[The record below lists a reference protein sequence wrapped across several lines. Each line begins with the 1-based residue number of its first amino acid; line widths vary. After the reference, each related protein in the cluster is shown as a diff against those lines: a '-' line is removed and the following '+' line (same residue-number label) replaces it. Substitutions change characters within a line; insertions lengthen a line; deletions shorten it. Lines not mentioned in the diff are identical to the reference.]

1 MLFPFPVQEVVR
13 RMNPFP
19 FSALVGQSLLKKG
32 LLVNAVDP
40 TIGGVLLRGE
50 KGTGKTTA
58 VRSFAAVLPP
68 KEVALGCRFGCVRG
82 AVACDECR
90 AREGLGETR
99 SYEERPVEV
108 VDLPLNA
115 SEDRVVGSLDL
126 EAALRSGT
134 RKFEMGVLGKANGN
148 VLYIDEVNLLDDH
161 VVDVLLDVAV
171 SGVNVVM
178 REGVSYRH
186 PSRFLLVGTMNPEEG
201 ELRPQ
206 LLDRFGLCVEIS
218 GERDVSLRKSIVE
231 RVLLFE
237 RGDEE
242 FREKWRAEDALVDA
256 AIRGARSRLP
266 GVYVADH
273 IVGAVAEVNTTLG
286 IAGHRGDLAT
296 LKTARALAALRGAEA
311 LAAADLRDAIRLA
324 LPHRVPRTGVSAARA
339 YQVERLLSWV
349 FPGEAEEEDR
359 GPVVPL
365 PGTTHGMKRGGVIF
379 RAPTMSPEEQERQ
392 AIVRAGAARHRYEAA
407 EAATGKQGPPTCGDP
422 DCDYCQGYAEDTVV
436 IPSDPYEI
444 RKISAPKGRRS
455 SDAAGKRSRAR
466 AKGSRGR
473 YVRSGPWE
481 KGRDV
486 ALDATLFAAVSTGH
500 VDRDTGR
507 VRVLPSDLRGK
518 RRERKVG
525 NLVLVVLDASAS
537 METQQ
542 RMVATK
548 GAVLSLLRDAYVKR
562 DRVGLIAFRD
572 TVGEVVVP
580 PTGSAS
586 LAAMQL
592 TWLASGG
599 TTPLSI
605 GLFAAVKT
613 LEREQV
619 REPSRKAILALIT
632 DGRAN
637 VAYFGGEP
645 LEEAVSVGRT
655 IRKMGVTSLVIDTDR
670 MVAGPAAL
678 RTAMEE
684 TQRSARTRG
693 IFSDGPARTV
703 ADAMGA
709 KYYSL
714 AEMSR
719 AAILKAIRSRM
730 AL

>member
-1 MLFPFPVQEVVR
+1 MR
-13 RMNPFP
+13 PFP
-19 FSALVGQSLLKKG
+19 FSALVGQELLKKG

-40 TIGGVLLRGE
+40 SIGGVLLRGE

-68 KEVALGCRFGCVRG
+68 KDVVSGCRFGCVRG
-82 AVACDECR
+82 TPLCDECR
-90 AREGLGETR
+90 VRESSGETLR
-99 SYEERPVEV
+99 YESRPVEV
-108 VDLPLNA
+108 VDLALNA

-126 EAALRSGT
+126 EAAIREGS

-218 GERDVSLRKSIVE
+218 GERDVGFRKAIVE

-237 RGDEE
+237 GEDAG
-242 FREKWRAEDALVDA
+242 FREKWDRKDEELRIVVRA
-256 AIRGARSRLP
+256 ARACLG
-266 GVYVADH
+266 GVYVADSLLKM
-273 IVGAVAEVNTTLG
+273 VTEVNVTLG
-286 IAGHRGDLAT
+286 IAGHRGDLAI
-296 LKTARALAALRGAEA
+296 LKTARALAALRGGAE
-311 LAAADLRDAIRLA
+311 LSAADLRDAIRLA
-324 LPHRVPRTGVSAARA
+324 LPHRVPRSGVSAARA
-339 YQVERLLSWV
+339 HHVERLLSWA
-349 FPGEAEEEDR
+349 FPGKMAEEEDR
-359 GPVVPL
+359 EPVVPL
-365 PGTTHGMKRGGVIF
+365 PGTAHGLKRGGVIF
-379 RAPTMSPEEQERQ
+379 RAPTLPPEEQERQ
-392 AIVRAGAARHRYEAA
+392 AISQAMAARHRYETAA
-407 EAATGKQGPPTCGDP
+407 ASREGGPRGCGDP
-422 DCDYCQGYAEDTVV
+422 DCDYCQGYSEESV
-436 IPSDPYEI
+436 ISPSEPYEV
-444 RKISAPKGRRS
+444 RKIVAPKGRKL
-455 SDAAGKRSRAR
+455 SDAVGKRSKSRT
-466 AKGSRGR
+466 KSSRGR

-481 KGRDV
+481 KGRDI
-486 ALDATLFAAVSTGH
+486 AIDATLFAAAADGH
-500 VDRDTGR
+500 VDMATRR
-507 VRVLPSDLRGK
+507 VRITSSDLRGK
-518 RRERKVG
+518 QRERKVG
-525 NLVLVVLDASAS
+525 NLVLVVMDASAS

-548 GAVLSLLRDAYVKR
+548 GAVLSLLRDSYVKR
-562 DRVGLIAFRD
+562 DRVGLISFRD

-613 LEREQV
+613 LELEQV
-619 REPSRKAILALIT
+619 REPGRKAILALIT

-637 VAYFGGEP
+637 VSYFGGEP
-645 LEEAVSVGRT
+645 LAEAVRIAKT
-655 IRKMGVTSLVIDTDR
+655 IRKMGVTSLVVDTDR

-678 RTAMEE
+678 RSAMES
-684 TQRSARTRG
+684 TQKSARTRG

-719 AAILKAIRSRM
+719 AAILKAIRGRM
-730 AL
+730 AI

>member
-1 MLFPFPVQEVVR
+1 M
-13 RMNPFP
+13 
-19 FSALVGQSLLKKG
+19 
-32 LLVNAVDP
+32 NAVDP
-40 TIGGVLLRGE
+40 SIGGVLLRGE

-68 KEVALGCRFGCVRG
+68 KDVVSGCRFCCVRG
-82 AVACDECR
+82 TPPCDECR
-90 AREGLGETR
+90 AREASGEVLR
-99 SYEERPVEV
+99 YESRPVEV
-108 VDLPLNA
+108 VDLALNA

-126 EAALRSGT
+126 EAALREGS

-148 VLYIDEVNLLDDH
+148 ILYIDEVNLLDDH

-218 GERDVSLRKSIVE
+218 GERDVGFRKSIVE

-237 RGDEE
+237 GEDAG
-242 FREKWRAEDALVDA
+242 FQEKWNREDDGLRIVVRDARA
-256 AIRGARSRLP
+256 RLRR
-266 GVYVADH
+266 VYVADPLLKM
-273 IVGAVAEVNTTLG
+273 VSEVNVTLG
-286 IAGHRGDLAT
+286 IAGHRGDLAI
-296 LKTARALAALRGAEA
+296 LKTARALAALREGME
-311 LAAADLRDAIRLA
+311 LSAADLRDAIRLA
-324 LPHRVPRTGVSAARA
+324 LPHRVPRSGVNAARA
-339 YQVERLLSWV
+339 YHVERLLSWA
-349 FPGEAEEEDR
+349 FPGKMEEEEER
-359 GPVVPL
+359 EPVVPL
-365 PGTTHGMKRGGVIF
+365 PGTAHGLKRGGVIF
-379 RAPTMSPEEQERQ
+379 RVPTVPFEEQERQ
-392 AIVRAGAARHRYEAA
+392 AISQAMAARHRNEAA
-407 EAATGKQGPPTCGDP
+407 AAALREEGPRVCGDP
-422 DCDYCQGYAEDTVV
+422 ECDYCQGYVEDRIIT
-436 IPSDPYEI
+436 PSDPYEV
-444 RKISAPKGRRS
+444 RKIVAPKGRKI
-455 SDAAGKRSRAR
+455 SDAVGKRSKSRT
-466 AKGSRGR
+466 KSSRGR

-481 KGRDV
+481 KGRDI
-486 ALDATLFAAVSTGH
+486 AIDATLFAAAAGGH
-500 VDRDTGR
+500 VDRKTHR
-507 VRVLPSDLRGK
+507 VRIGLSDLRGK
-518 RRERKVG
+518 QRERKVG
-525 NLVLVVLDASAS
+525 NLVLVVMDASGS

-548 GAVLSLLRDAYVKR
+548 GAVLSLLRDSYVKR

-586 LAAMQL
+586 QAAMQL
-592 TWLASGG
+592 SWLASGG

-613 LEREQV
+613 LEMEKV
-619 REPSRKAILALIT
+619 REPGRKAILALIT

-645 LEEAVSVGRT
+645 LEEAVKIAKT
-655 IRKMGVTSLVIDTDR
+655 IRKMGVTSLVIDADR

-678 RTAMEE
+678 RTAMEA
-684 TQRSARTRG
+684 TQKSARTRG